1 MTLMQQP
8 MPTETSI
15 EDSMQMILPQILPF
29 FLLIAYIPPV
39 YNTVFHLVK
48 EKESRTKESMR
59 MMGMTD
65 TAYWL
70 SWFCY
75 YTLINTAISTLS
87 WIILLINVI
96 NYSNVFYVWLFFW
109 LYGQAVFGQ
118 IVFLQSLFTS
128 SKYSGIVSTLVYFGS
143 DFFNFLITGQDT
155 TRTNKILASILPQVS
170 LGQGAVVFS
179 NYECTGVGINSS
191 TAAVIYAN
199 YSFDTAIWMFVFSMF
214 FFTIIGL
221 YFDNTLPVKFG
232 RRKNPCFC
240 IMPSSYK
247 CCRGERN
254 RRTEAEGGYKAVEE
268 DDSFERDN
276 VGENNYEPPS
286 QVSKRQE

>member
-1 MTLMQQP
+1 MLQQP

-15 EDSMQMILPQILPF
+15 EDAMQQILPQILPF

-96 NYSNVFYVWLFFW
+96 NYSNPFYVWLFFW

-118 IVFLQSLFTS
+118 IVLLQSLFTS
-128 SKYSGIVSTLVYFGS
+128 SKYSGIVATLVYFGS
-143 DFFNFLITGQDT
+143 DFFNFLITGGDT
-155 TRTNKILASILPQVS
+155 TRTGKALASLLPQVA

-179 NYECTGVGINSS
+179 SYECTGVGIDSS
-191 TAAVIYAN
+191 TAAVLYQN
-199 YSFDTAIWMFVFSMF
+199 YSFDTALWMYLVSLIVFSVL
-214 FFTIIGL
+214 GL
-221 YFDNTLPVKFG
+221 YLDNTLPVKFG
-232 RRKNPCFC
+232 TRKHPCFC

-247 CCRGERN
+247 CCRGDRH
-254 RRTEAEGGYKAVEE
+254 RRTEAGGGYNAVEE
-268 DDSFERDN
+268 DDEFERAN
-276 VGENNYEPPS
+276 VGEDNYEPPT